1 MVNRSDNMPWYEG
14 SSLLHHLEEVFIASD
29 RNLIDAR
36 FPVQY
41 VLRPQ
46 SGTHHDYRGYAGQMA
61 GGVLKPGDEVIVLPS
76 GFTSTIERIDGP
88 DGPVEE
94 AFAADVGHHQPHRRD
109 RHLPRRHDLPARTT
123 SPTSARTSTPWSA
136 G

>member
-1 MVNRSDNMPWYEG
+1 MRWYEG

-46 SGTHHDYRGYAGQMA
+46 SGAHHDYRGYAGTMA

-76 GFTSTIERIDGP
+76 GFTSTIDRIDGP
-88 DGPVEE
+88 DGPVDE
-94 AFAADVGHHQPHRRD
+94 AFAPMSVTITPRRRD
-109 RHLPRRHDLPARTT
+109 RHLAAAT
-123 SPTSARTSTPWSA
+123 
-136 G
+136 